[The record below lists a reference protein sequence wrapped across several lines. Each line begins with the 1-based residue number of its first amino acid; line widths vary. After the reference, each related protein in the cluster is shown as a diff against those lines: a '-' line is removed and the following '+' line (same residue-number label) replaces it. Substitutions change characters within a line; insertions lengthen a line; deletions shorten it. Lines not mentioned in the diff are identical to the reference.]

1 MNDLSEAV
9 ERLTRSV
16 ADLQSRVSALE
27 NPARTLPPLPAQP
40 VLSAPAVYAT
50 AAEAPSFAGG
60 AGIFPVLGKAM
71 LGIAGAYLLRAVVQ
85 SAALP
90 RAPVVAVAIAYAVLW
105 LVPAARAPAKAWF
118 ASAAWAGSSA
128 LILIPMLWELTLRF
142 RILPS
147 AVTAGILSIW
157 AIAASALVWKR
168 HFAAVGG
175 TVYTAASLAALVL
188 AVATRDPAPF
198 LFALL
203 AIAFIGEAAAAGHR
217 ALRVRPVIA
226 AAADLAVF
234 ALIWIYSSP
243 AASHADYPAI
253 AAPVLLAFAPALLLI
268 YAASAAAQTLLLRR
282 GISFFEIA
290 QTLMAALLTVWTVLE
305 FWPGHGPL
313 VLGVL
318 CLIASAAGYAVTFA
332 WFDRL
337 HAQRNYHV
345 YATGSLALL
354 LAGSFLCLPRG
365 WLPLCLGLFCRWSR
379 PLRSAHRARH
389 APVPRPRS
397 SGSGCLFLRTV
408 RVYRSRDGGRLSCCA
423 GLDRLPRLRLSCSLL
438 CRRGAARFAA
448 LWTQRAVAQVSPLCP
463 RGTGGGGDYGASG
476 LDRDLD
482 SGPVQGRGGRSACR
496 TDRRHPHPR
505 RLRRRARPRLA
516 RFRLATPG
524 TGLACLGY
532 PGRHRPQTAL
542 RGSAPRTP
550 GIHSGVHIS
559 IRRDA
564 APRPPPSACQEQSRQ
579 RQPQLALFSKATAR
593 GSSGDRAGV
602 RRR

>member
-168 HFAAVGG
+168 HFAAVAG

-365 WLPLCLGLFCRWSR
+365 WLPLCLGLFAVGAVLFGVRT
-379 PLRSAHRARH
+379 ARDTLQFH
-389 APVPRPRS
+389 GLALLAAAAYS
-397 SGSGCLFLRTV
+397 SGLFAYIVRAMAGASPAVPGWMVCLA
-408 RVYRSRDGGRLSCCA
+408 CA
-423 GLDRLPRLRLSCSLL
+423 SAVL
-438 CRRGAARFAA
+438 CYA
-448 LWTQRAVAQVSPLCP
+448 AVARPASP
-463 RGTGGGGDYGASG
+463 RSG
-476 LDRDLD
+476 LDERW
-482 SGPVQGRGGRSACR
+482 
-496 TDRRHPHPR
+496 RRF
-505 RLRRRARPRLA
+505 LRFVLAGLAVAATTALLVWIAIWILA
-516 RFRLATPG
+516 RFRAAGVAPPAEQIAVIRTLVACAAALA
-524 TGLACLGY
+524 LAW
-532 PGRHRPQTAL
+532 
-542 RGSAPRTP
+542 RGSGWQRRELVWLAWATLAGIGLKLLFEDLRHGHLGFTAASIFLFAVTLLLVPRLLRVR
-550 GIHSGVHIS
+550 S
-559 IRRDA
+559 RA
-564 APRPPPSACQEQSRQ
+564 ASDNPS
-579 RQPQLALFSKATAR
+579 
-593 GSSGDRAGV
+593 
-602 RRR
+602 